1 MVTIMP
7 HLASEGLRFCGSR
20 VRENQLLLIQQT
32 TCQFGRL
39 SRTELAATL
48 CEQLGWLRPSGKPK
62 TVECRRFLEALAE
75 RGLVDLPAPRG
86 GRPKG
91 STTGIEIDD
100 APPAPITGALASI
113 GPVTLERVHGSASHA
128 QWRARME
135 RHHYLGYRVPFGAH
149 LRYHIHCP
157 KGVLGGLQ
165 FSSPAWRLRARDR
178 WIGWEDRQRGR
189 GLQHVVCN
197 SRFLILPQVRV
208 PHLASHVLG
217 LAARRLAG
225 DWAQTYALTPWLL
238 ETLVD
243 PGRYQGTSY
252 RAANWIEVGRTSGRG
267 RDDRA
272 HRRHGASPKQ
282 VWLYPLRRDARERL
296 LGVE

>member
-1 MVTIMP
+1 MP
-7 HLASEGLRFCGSR
+7 ILASEGLRFCGSR
-20 VRENQLLLIQQT
+20 VQEDQLQLIEQT
-32 TCQFGRL
+32 TRRFGSL

-62 TVECRRFLEALAE
+62 TVECRHFLEALAE
-75 RGLVDLPAPRG
+75 CGLLKLPTARA
-86 GRPKG
+86 GRSKG
-91 STTGIEIDD
+91 STTRIKVVGS
-100 APPAPITGALASI
+100 APDTLKGTLASL
-113 GPVTLERVHGSASHA
+113 GPVTLERVSGSASHA
-128 QWRARME
+128 QWRGQME
-135 RHHYLGYRVPFGAH
+135 QYHYLGCRTPFGGH

-165 FSSPAWRLRARDR
+165 FSSPAWRLRSRDR
-178 WIGWEDRQRGR
+178 WIGWKDHQRKR
-189 GLQHVVCN
+189 GLQRIVCN
-197 SRFLILPQVRV
+197 SRFLILPHVRV

-217 LAARRLAG
+217 LAARRVAE
-225 DWAQTYALTPWLL
+225 DWAETYAVIPWLL

-243 PGRYQGTSY
+243 PSRYRGTSY
-252 RAANWIEVGRTSGRG
+252 RAANWIEIGRTSGRG

-272 HRRHGASPKQ
+272 HQRHGVSPKQ

>member
-1 MVTIMP
+1 MAI
-7 HLASEGLRFCGSR
+7 LASEGLCFCGSR
-20 VRENQLLLIQQT
+20 VQADQLQLIQQT
-32 TCQFGRL
+32 TRQFGRL

-62 TVECRRFLEALAE
+62 TVECRQFLEALAE
-75 RGLVDLPAPRG
+75 RGLVDLPTPRG

-91 STTGIEIDD
+91 SATRIETHD
-100 APPAPITGALASI
+100 AAPASIAGTLDAI
-113 GPVTLERVHGSASHA
+113 GPVTLERVSGSTSHA
-128 QWRARME
+128 QWRTRME
-135 RHHYLGYRVPFGAH
+135 QHHYLGCSVPFGGH
-149 LRYHIHCP
+149 LRYHIHGP

-178 WIGWEDRQRGR
+178 WIGWEDQQRKR
-189 GLQHVVCN
+189 GLQHIVCN

-217 LAARRLAG
+217 LAARRITG
-225 DWAQTYALTPWLL
+225 DRAETYAVTPWLL

-243 PGRYQGTSY
+243 PSRYRGTCY
-252 RAANWIEVGRTSGRG
+252 RAANWIEAGRTSGRG

-272 HRRHGASPKQ
+272 HQRHGASPKQ
-282 VWLYPLRRDARERL
+282 VWLYPLCRDARERL